1 MAFCIFGEHLLDEK
15 TKPEHILHDA
25 FGGRKTTRRVICSDC
40 NNTFGSGIDK
50 ALTGQ
55 FEVIRNLFQ
64 MKSGSGNTA
73 LMLRKV
79 KAGSQTINVHG
90 DGELQLVTKP
100 FTVTKHPDGRFDL
113 CVTTSTLEEMQRH
126 IPNIAASL
134 GISEEELRELLAT
147 AKASMV
153 EWRPPA
159 VGFNMTLGGPDALRS
174 VAKACLVLWTLKVG
188 NDEVRSPPYDWIRN
202 YILND
207 DPSNVAPRANLD
219 TRVSEAAEKIKN
231 QYGPLFNLMYV
242 RSDDAGRVIGHVT
255 IYNMLAFQVV
265 LAESGGTPHQ
275 ATALVSNPLNPGEWS
290 DEAAETFD
298 LPSDWLAQPEYS
310 TTAARDR
317 FCEVQRVYET
327 LFRPKEVARLSDSV
341 FSKYGVGQQDAIPNA
356 IREQALGEL
365 FDRAA
370 RHMVG
375 IPYET
380 SVTED
385 QLRGALGAK
394 TEDQK

>member
-1 MAFCIFGEHLLDEK
+1 MAFCIFGEHLLGEK

-64 MKSGSGNTA
+64 MKSGSGSPA
-73 LMLRKV
+73 PMLRKV
-79 KAGSQTINVHG
+79 RAGSQAINVHG
-90 DGELQLVTKP
+90 DGDLKLVTKP
-100 FTVTKHPDGRFDL
+100 FTVTKYPDGRFDL
-113 CVTTSTLEEMQRH
+113 RVTTSTLEEIQTH

-134 GISEEELRELLAT
+134 GISEEQVREQLVT

-174 VAKACLVLWTLKVG
+174 VAKACLVLWALKVG
-188 NDEVRSPPYDWIRN
+188 DEEVKGPPYDGIRN

-207 DPSNVAPRANLD
+207 DLSYVAPRTNLD

-242 RSDDAGRVIGHVT
+242 RSDDAGRVIGHAT
-255 IYNMLAFQVV
+255 IYNILAFQVV

-275 ATALVSNPLNPGEWS
+275 ATALVSNPLNPGDWS
-290 DEAAETFD
+290 DQAAETFD
-298 LPSDWLAQPEYS
+298 LPFDWLAQPNYS
-310 TTAARDR
+310 TIAARDR
-317 FCEVQRVYET
+317 FCEVQKVYEA
-327 LFRPKEVARLSDSV
+327 LFRPKEVGRLSDSV
-341 FSKYGVGQQDAIPNA
+341 FSKYGVGQQDVIPEA

-385 QLRGALGAK
+385 QLRKALETK
-394 TEDQK
+394 SEDQK